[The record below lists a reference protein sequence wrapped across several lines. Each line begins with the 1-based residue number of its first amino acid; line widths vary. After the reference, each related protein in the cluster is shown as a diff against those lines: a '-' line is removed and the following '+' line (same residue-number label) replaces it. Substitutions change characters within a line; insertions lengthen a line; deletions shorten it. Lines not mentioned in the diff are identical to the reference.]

1 MSKFNLDMNDAY
13 NQVKIQRPIIGPNII
28 FMSQLMDFE
37 SVLKLKGTNTTS
49 KHNNFQQN
57 QQSSTS
63 GANSLVTPITVVHT
77 LPANDTNT
85 TPTNTSPT
93 TPPSTP
99 IVHGTEIDVKFIKT
113 QKKKNSENNSPNA
126 LHEASSSSYF
136 KLGTSV
142 QQQQQ
147 STTTTAGSTARSIKC
162 NSSGSEQKNN
172 SILVFN

>member
-1 MSKFNLDMNDAY
+1 MNDAY

-28 FMSQLMDFE
+28 FMSQLMDYE
-37 SVLKLKGTNTTS
+37 SVLKLQDTTN
-49 KHNNFQQN
+49 KHNNVQQS

-77 LPANDTNT
+77 LPANETNN
-85 TPTNTSPT
+85 TPTNRSPT

-99 IVHGTEIDVKFIKT
+99 IVHGTQIDVQFIKT
-113 QKKKNSENNSPNA
+113 QKKENSENNSPNA
-126 LHEASSSSYF
+126 LHEASASSYF

-142 QQQQQ
+142 QQLQQ
-147 STTTTAGSTARSIKC
+147 STTATTTTTGSTASSIKC
-162 NSSGSEQKNN
+162 NSSSSEQKNN